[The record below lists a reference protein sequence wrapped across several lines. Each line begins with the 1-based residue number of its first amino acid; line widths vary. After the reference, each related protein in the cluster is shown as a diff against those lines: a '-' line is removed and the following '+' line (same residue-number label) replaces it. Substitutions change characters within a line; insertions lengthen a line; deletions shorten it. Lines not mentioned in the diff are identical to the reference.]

1 MKKLISIVMAILLV
15 CSVCL
20 TAVFAA
26 TTSATLTAKAGAA
39 KANVGDTVTVTVDLS
54 ANSNLGTLT
63 FNLKYDASAFEY
75 VAGSLTAGGLFS
87 MEEINDKTA
96 GSLRYTAITGNAV
109 TSAGT
114 LVTAKFKVLKTNAAF
129 SIDVEEAYDGNDN
142 DVTASLASRAT
153 GVTIACAHGNTEW
166 KTTTTPTHTATGT
179 KSLVCTACQAVIK
192 TESIPALGHTY
203 GAWAVTTP
211 ATCTAEGVETRTCS
225 CGATETRAVAKK
237 AHNPAAP
244 IITVAPTCTQP
255 GEHTIKCADC
265 GTVIK
270 VEAVP
275 ATGHNPGEWV
285 VVSDA
290 TCTEKGEKKSVCTVC
305 GEEYTEEIPAL
316 GHTPI
321 ATEWCLVQEPTCT
334 EPGIGSVECERCG
347 EWFTQPVPDVWP
359 ALGHEYSDWT
369 VTKEATATETGL
381 KERTCATCGEK
392 ETEVIPKLGS
402 SSVDNGNIPTIPDTD
417 SENATVTVFAVI
429 TALSAVFGTA
439 IIKRRKTVCNK

>member
-1 MKKLISIVMAILLV
+1 MKKLFSLVMALIIACGL
-15 CSVCL
+15 CC

-26 TTSATLTAKAGAA
+26 SNQAALTAKTNVVA
-39 KANVGDTVTVTVDLS
+39 ANVGDQITVSVDLS
-54 ANSNLGTLT
+54 ANSDLGALT
-63 FNLKYDASAFEY
+63 FYLKYDPSCYEY
-75 VAGSLTAGGLFS
+75 VNGSLKVGGLFA
-87 MEEINDKTA
+87 MEEFNDKTA
-96 GSLRYTAITGNAV
+96 GSLKYTAITG
-109 TSAGT
+109 TSVNTAGA
-114 LVTAKFKVLKTNAAF
+114 LITAEFKVLKTNSAF
-129 SIDVEEAYDGNDN
+129 SILVDEAWDSGDN
-142 DVTASLASRAT
+142 DITSAVASRSK
-153 GVTIACAHGNTEW
+153 GVTVACAHGNTEW
-166 KTTTTPTHTATGT
+166 KTTTAPTHTATGT
-179 KSLVCTACQAVIK
+179 KALVCTACQEVIK

-334 EPGIGSVECERCG
+334 EPGIGSAECERCG

-369 VTKEATATETGL
+369 VTKEATETEEGL
-381 KERTCATCGEK
+381 KERVCSVCGEK
-392 ETEVIPKLGS
+392 ETEVIPKLTVDVTNPDDTKEPDIPKTGS
-402 SSVDNGNIPTIPDTD
+402 VVAGSALAAFAMLATAGAT
-417 SENATVTVFAVI
+417 ATVAYK
-429 TALSAVFGTA
+429 
-439 IIKRRKTVCNK
+439 KRKK